1 MQIRQTI
8 ALICFCAVLCVL
20 IQPVTAIVVNGN
32 ETDDGTYYFNLG
44 SRLIASGDFERAINA
59 FDKALASNTTMIHLS
74 EGLLYTYRD
83 KAYALIQLGRFNDAL
98 ETTTT
103 GLVIYPNDTMLWN
116 NKGYALYKL
125 GRNQD
130 ALNAYEKAVSLDQN
144 YTIALINKGDTL
156 FRMGR
161 FQDSVDAYTKA
172 NATDPGN
179 RDAAAGLAE
188 AQKAAASTIPSTIS
202 IVLIIMI
209 IAAGGVIYYIRFRKP
224 AEETPGEKRTKEK
237 KK

>member
-8 ALICFCAVLCVL
+8 ALICFGTVLCVL
-20 IQPVTAIVVNGN
+20 VLPVVAADNATI
-32 ETDDGTYYFNLG
+32 YYNLG
-44 SRLIASGDFERAINA
+44 EQYLAKGEYEDAVNA
-59 FDKALASNTTMIHLS
+59 FDNALASNTTMIYLS
-74 EGLLYTYRD
+74 DGLLYTYRD
-83 KAYALIQLGRFNDAL
+83 RAYALIQLGRLNDAI

-103 GLVIYPNDTMLWN
+103 GLGIYPNDTMLWN

-161 FQDSVDAYTKA
+161 FQDSVDAYTRA

-224 AEETPGEKRTKEK
+224 AEETPGERRTKEK